1 MTTLK
6 SSIRAIGSA
15 VGMCVALSAF
25 AQNQDAT
32 TVPDPNRPGATA
44 QDQTQAQS
52 QQAGRSAIMR
62 DMRASEL
69 IGMNVRNSRGED
81 LGKINDVVLDVNNNR
96 VHYAILSFG
105 GFAGL
110 GDKLFAYPVRMFQL
124 GQDGRSLM
132 LNVSEEQLKNAP
144 GFEDRRWPRWNVRD
158 DKYRADVERYFGGD
172 TVKIEPA
179 PNALLRRASQVLDA
193 DVHDSAGKDIG
204 DVEDVVVNMRD
215 GSVRYVAVDFDG
227 AYAGEGDRIATLPM
241 QAFRM
246 PKDDDGDLQIR
257 LDQQAMRDVPRFE
270 KNRWPDMNTGEYSS
284 RVDRWFAD
292 FGDRTDSAVGDA
304 PAGQQRDRSQ

>member
-1 MTTLK
+1 MSTALK
-6 SSIRAIGSA
+6 RSIRCIGAA
-15 VGMCVALSAF
+15 VGLSLALGAV
-25 AQNQDAT
+25 AQNQD
-32 TVPDPNRPGATA
+32 VDRDRPATA
-44 QDQTQAQS
+44 DQS
-52 QQAGRSAIMR
+52 QAGRNAIMR

-69 IGMNVRNSRGED
+69 IGMDVRNANGDELGEIKD
-81 LGKINDVVLDVNNNR
+81 IVLDVNNNR

-124 GQDGRSLM
+124 GQDGRSLL
-132 LNVSEEQLKNAP
+132 LNVSEEQLKRAP
-144 GFEDRRWPRWNVRD
+144 GFEMRGWPRWNQRD
-158 DKYRADVERYFGGD
+158 DSYRADVERYFGGE

-193 DVHDSAGKDIG
+193 DVHDSANKDIG

-227 AYAGEGDRIATLPM
+227 PYAGEGDRLATLPM

-270 KNRWPDMNTGEYSS
+270 ENRWPDMNTGEYSS
-284 RVDRWFAD
+284 RVERWFAN
-292 FGDRTDSAVGDA
+292 FGDRTDRAVGDA
-304 PAGQQRDRSQ
+304 PSGQQRDRSQQ